1 MAKWEWNSRR
11 LVDVPGPETR
21 SAWYMRRLFLAR
33 ARMIKPDVLLDL
45 KENVLPLWPTPG
57 AEDLHEWEDLEAA
70 SDQHL
75 ARLRNA
81 ILAWAGRYNLKCAW
95 MYQTALLTVRWWAF
109 ERAKPDECRHPLS
122 VDTLRWSHPGH
133 QFFDE
138 VMAVL
143 EPMPGAWDPFSVTE
157 KQYRQRVNAHIRAIK
172 RRVRAAGY
180 RQQSERRER
189 RTTLKRRLQ
198 FLARHVVAGETYDE
212 IANKMRRRTISPQA
226 IQQAI
231 RQVADEIGLPLPL
244 RRGRRRRS
252 S

>member
-1 MAKWEWNSRR
+1 MPKWGWNPKR

-21 SAWYMRRLFLAR
+21 SAWYLRRLFLA
-33 ARMIKPDVLLDL
+33 DVRRLAPQVVRGL
-45 KENVLPLWPTPG
+45 KEGVLPLWPAHG
-57 AEDLHEWEDLEAA
+57 AEDLYEWEELEAA
-70 SDQHL
+70 TGGDL
-75 ARLRNA
+75 VRLRDA
-81 ILAWAGRYNLKCAW
+81 IMAWAARHHLECDW
-95 MYQTALLTVRWWAF
+95 VYQTALLTVRWWAF

-122 VDTLRWSHPGH
+122 VDRLRWSYPGH

-138 VMAVL
+138 VMAVV
-143 EPMPGAWDPFSVTE
+143 EPMPGTWDPFSVTE
-157 KQYRQRVNAHIRAIK
+157 EQYRQRVNAHIRAIK

-231 RQVADEIGLPLPL
+231 RHVADEIGLPLPP
-244 RRGRRRRS
+244 RRGRPRRS